1 MKKEFIMIGL
11 AMSGFAFSQSAE
23 YAPLPNI
30 QEVSAVLGDETEKY
44 VVSLTWDEYY
54 DPYSSNFIGDYEG
67 KIERD
72 TFKVKLEYPIG
83 YLIGEDEWH
92 DFEWIDCMN
101 CDEVD

>member
-1 MKKEFIMIGL
+1 MKRKFIMMGL
-11 AMSGFAFSQSAE
+11 AMSGFALSQSVE
-23 YAPLPNI
+23 YQPLP
-30 QEVSAVLGDETEKY
+30 EVESISAVLGDNNQKY
-44 VVSLTWDEYY
+44 VVSLTYNEYY

-67 KIERD
+67 EIERD

>member
-1 MKKEFIMIGL
+1 MKKKFIMMGL
-11 AMSGFAFSQSAE
+11 VMSGLGFSQSAE
-23 YAPLPNI
+23 YEPLPEI
-30 QEVSAVLGDETEKY
+30 ESVSAVLGNENNKY
-44 VVSLTWDEYY
+44 VVSLTYHEYY
-54 DPYSSNFIGDYEG
+54 DPDAGNFIGDYEG
-67 KIERD
+67 EIERD